1 VSGAGGAAQ
10 KPQPARRRRATLQ
23 LTVLLAIVL
32 LLLGEAGGSSLS
44 LLRYAMREPTADDIA
59 QLVCNAYERQD
70 YALLIAHVDPAPAPP
85 DNAGT
90 FDATAKDQLRTQLQT
105 LDASAG
111 KVTKCTEK
119 SFRFGNTSAGEE
131 KQVQYAFIMTRANN
145 PDKPFN
151 TLMTLVQVS
160 GKGWLVSRNSNFL
173 GTQG

>member
-1 VSGAGGAAQ
+1 MSGAGGTTQ
-10 KPQPARRRRATLQ
+10 KPQPAKRRATLQ

-44 LLRYAMREPTADDIA
+44 LLRYAMRESTADDIA
-59 QLVCNAYERQD
+59 QLVCHAYEKQD

-85 DNAGT
+85 DNVGA
-90 FDATAKDQLRTQLQT
+90 FDATAKGQLRTQLQT

-119 SFRFGNTSAGEE
+119 SFRFGDTSAGTE

-151 TLMTLVQVS
+151 TLMTLVNVS
-160 GKGWLVSRNSNFL
+160 GKGWLISRNSNFL